1 MVEARG
7 IEPLSKNSSA
17 KASTYLARVKNSPPA
32 AHSPKP
38 CRAARLEFARTLV
51 RRTSYTIKGLP
62 APKLDSIA
70 QKRGS
75 TATQLLRKQERN
87 SRCLRLNF
95 ADFLRFVQ
103 SGMPPKPPYSCRSQV
118 APIILTKCSV
128 L

>member
-17 KASTYLARVKNSPPA
+17 KASTYLARVKNSPHA
-32 AHSPKP
+32 LTLQSLV
-38 CRAARLEFARTLV
+38 ARLRLNFARTLV

-95 ADFLRFVQ
+95 ADFLRCAQ